1 MSVES
6 LAIVLHHSQASG
18 TDKIV
23 LIGIANHDGDGGA
36 WPAVS
41 TLARYA
47 NVDVRTVQRSLQRLI
62 DLGEVS
68 REVQGGGTRNMN
80 DYSRPNRYELLV
92 SCPQGCD
99 RSTAHRVTQ
108 ASPPDAGVTPPGD
121 VSVTPPPTQASPKP
135 SLNHPSNSD
144 ESSFV
149 STSPADEGKCFACGQ
164 VRSLRGRYC
173 VPCRSSGRDNPMLNC
188 VEHKNGCT
196 VVGKRRYPGQDYI
209 ICPEH
214 KASR

>member
-18 TDKIV
+18 TDKLV

-47 NVDVRTVQRSLQRLI
+47 NVDPRSVQRSLQRLI
-62 DLGEVS
+62 ESGEVA

-80 DYSRPNRYELLV
+80 DYSRPNRYEILV
-92 SCPQGCD
+92 RCPQGCD

-108 ASPPDAGVTPPGD
+108 ASGGDAHVRGAGDAGVTGGA
-121 VSVTPPPTQASPKP
+121 SQASPKP
-135 SLNHPSNSD
+135 SLNQPLNSD

-149 STSPADEGKCFACGQ
+149 STSPESGERCFACGK
-164 VRSLRGRYC
+164 VSELKGRFC
-173 VPCRSSGRDNPMLNC
+173 VPCRSSGNDNPMLNC
-188 VEHKNGCT
+188 IGEGCT
-196 VVGKRRYPGQDYI
+196 VVGKRQYTGQTHIRCRD
-209 ICPEH
+209 H
-214 KASR
+214 R